1 MASTRS
7 DCDPCTS
14 GVFLFSLSPPLPL
27 TPSDSHVTSQKRTL
41 LSGVRTCRLPKFL
54 HQASASS
61 RQSAQF
67 AQLCCHTVT
76 SGTARYTAYR
86 RNPQPPD
93 FFTPEYKEVRKCAH
107 KVQNM
112 ARSLNIT
119 PSTAHHI
126 FCPRLFAKNAGVH
139 ATWQTLLSGSTQTG
153 KCRQR
158 SAEPANTK
166 FHEYSFQRFSARCRP
181 INTIPTLLQTLSS
194 NVLKSC
200 NWNKS
205 SYTR

>member
-1 MASTRS
+1 M
-7 DCDPCTS
+7 
-14 GVFLFSLSPPLPL
+14 
-27 TPSDSHVTSQKRTL
+27 
-41 LSGVRTCRLPKFL
+41 CRPPKFL

-67 AQLCCHTVT
+67 AQLCCQTVT
-76 SGTARYTAYR
+76 SGTAGYTAYR
-86 RNPQPPD
+86 RNPQPRNL
-93 FFTPEYKEVRKCAH
+93 FTPEYKEVTKCAH

-139 ATWQTLLSGSTQTG
+139 ATWQTLLSDSTQTG

-166 FHEYSFQRFSARCRP
+166 FHEYSFQRFSA
-181 INTIPTLLQTLSS
+181 QTLYPH
-194 NVLKSC
+194 SC
-200 NWNKS
+200 KLCLLMCHKAAIGTNPVTPTEHKTGTGTGCSTNLRLELWLAS
-205 SYTR
+205 VVPCVWYLRAGPQQQGGLCCPRTHSE